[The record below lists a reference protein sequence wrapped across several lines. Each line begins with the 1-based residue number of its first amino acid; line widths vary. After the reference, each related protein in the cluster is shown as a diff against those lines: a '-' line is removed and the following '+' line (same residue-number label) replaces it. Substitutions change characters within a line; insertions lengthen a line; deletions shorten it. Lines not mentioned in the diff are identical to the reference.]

1 MAGTYTEGQSQV
13 LSGVYSLVKAVS
25 SQGPSADIG
34 IAAFPFT
41 ANWGPINV
49 LLSYASQK
57 EFGDACNAVNAGA
70 LTAKKIYD
78 LAYADPTYKPN
89 MLLGYRMATAAAAK
103 GEATLAV
110 ATGTAWTLET
120 LYPSARAFSA
130 VVKAGVAVG
139 TTAVQIVE
147 SGVLLWEDESDSID
161 GLAAAINASGFVKV
175 KTKGT
180 ALPSNT
186 AGVAFAGGN
195 NGSVTTAT
203 EYAAF
208 LTEVETD
215 GTANAVAL
223 DGVTDDAILAT
234 FKTWVGRVRG
244 EGLYLEGY
252 RGGPA
257 AWDTDLA
264 AANAVSVAAN
274 YRGWINVGNGCDGY
288 TAADMAIFAAAYAC
302 SRPLNTS
309 VTDQITPFVAV
320 NSKTQLTK
328 GNRIQAKQ
336 KGTLLFVMSGGKV
349 VIDEGVNTMTA
360 PTGDE
365 VKEMGKMRVSRTIDY
380 INRATESFGEA
391 YKKTLSNT
399 QVARQAY
406 AAVIEENFF
415 RGLVRDEIIQPGYSY
430 KEDPDYHGD
439 KASHVPKIDEAFFY
453 SEYTP
458 TDSMEKI
465 YQKFGVKF

>member
-1 MAGTYTEGQSQV
+1 MSGTFIEGQSQV
-13 LSGVYSLVKAVS
+13 LSGVYSRIKAIS
-25 SQGPSADIG
+25 NQGPSADIG
-34 IAAFPFT
+34 IAAFPCT
-41 ANWGPINV
+41 ANWGPVNV
-49 LLSYASQK
+49 LLPYASQQ
-57 EFGDACNAVNAGA
+57 EFGDAYNATKAGA

-89 MLLGYRMATAAAAK
+89 TLLGYRMATALAAK

-110 ATGTAWTLET
+110 DSGTDWTLET
-120 LYPSARAFSA
+120 LYPSDRAFNA
-130 VVKAGVAVG
+130 VVKDGVAAG
-139 TTAVQIVE
+139 TKAVQIVE
-147 SGVLLWEDESDSID
+147 GGVLLWSDESDTID
-161 GLAAAINASGFVKV
+161 DLAAKIDASGFVKV
-175 KTKGT
+175 KVKGT
-180 ALPSNT
+180 AMPSNT

-195 NGSVTTAT
+195 NGSVATAT
-203 EYAAF
+203 EYSAF

-223 DGVTDDAILAT
+223 DGVTDEAILTT
-234 FKTWVGRVRG
+234 FKTWVQRVRG

-252 RGGPA
+252 RGGPTT
-257 AWDTDLA
+257 WDTDLTQ
-264 AANAVSVAAN
+264 ANAVSVAAN

-288 TAADMAIFAAAYAC
+288 TAADMAIYAAAYAC

-309 VTDQITPFVAV
+309 VTDQVTPFVKV

-336 KGTLLFVMSGGKV
+336 KGTLLFVMKGGKV
-349 VIDEGVNTMTA
+349 VIDEGVNTLTA

-380 INRATESFGEA
+380 INRATEAFGDE

-399 QVARQAY
+399 QAARQAY
-406 AAVIEENFF
+406 AAIIEDEFF

-430 KEDPDYHGD
+430 IEDPKYHGE
-439 KASHVPKIDEAFFY
+439 KATHKPKIDEAYFY

-465 YQKFGVKF
+465 YQTFGVKF